1 MKCLP
6 ILELLEDSYPNVVRG
21 ELGCEHSETAP
32 FGHWRLFPS
41 SWLPQTPQDEQTFP
55 RLNGTGPSK
64 PLQEFPNSNLR
75 WKLEKLHVIVIIV
88 LC

>member
-6 ILELLEDSYPNVVRG
+6 ILELLEDSYPSVVSG
-21 ELGCEHSETAP
+21 GLGCEHSEPAP
-32 FGHWRLFPS
+32 LGHWRLFPS

-55 RLNGTGPSK
+55 RLNGTGPAK
-64 PLQEFPNSNLR
+64 PLQEFPNSKLIR
-75 WKLEKLHVIVIIV
+75 KLEMLHIIVIII